1 MVNDCNKVSNAE
13 TETHSRFARVFKE
26 DKLVLKAG
34 KAEKTRP
41 WEAIS
46 ILYKPTLRAVMHGCA
61 LYAISAQD
69 VLRKS
74 SHSTGLR
81 NGESSKCL
89 PQWSRR
95 SRASHSLAS
104 STATPSLWPS
114 CSFDIKLKIV
124 VHLHAVISQS
134 LKTASYVGLFR
145 NVPGP

>member
-61 LYAISAQD
+61 LYAISGQD
-69 VLRKS
+69 VLREVVPLNWLKEWRIQQVPPS
-74 SHSTGLR
+74 VVEEVQGFAQP
-81 NGESSKCL
+81 CL
-89 PQWSRR
+89 
-95 SRASHSLAS
+95 
-104 STATPSLWPS
+104 
-114 CSFDIKLKIV
+114 
-124 VHLHAVISQS
+124 
-134 LKTASYVGLFR
+134 
-145 NVPGP
+145 